1 MIGPARRGVRARRLA
16 RRAGIRAVGEHNYW
30 THDRRFGTRRYDDA
44 RDNAMNIAEWLPVT
58 ATFSACWQNNH
69 HHYSAFLRLSHHPS
83 EYDFGFL
90 TVRALKAL
98 GLVKPSETG
107 IQKPADLHLAEIGF

>member
-1 MIGPARRGVRARRLA
+1 M
-16 RRAGIRAVGEHNYW
+16 
-30 THDRRFGTRRYDDA
+30 DDA
-44 RDNAMNIAEWLPVT
+44 
-58 ATFSACWQNNH
+58 
-69 HHYSAFLRLSHHPS
+69 YSAFLRLSHHPS

-107 IQKPADLHLAEIGF
+107 IQKPADLPLAEIGF

>member
-1 MIGPARRGVRARRLA
+1 MTGASAPG
-16 RRAGIRAVGEHNYW
+16 
-30 THDRRFGTRRYDDA
+30 
-44 RDNAMNIAEWLPVT
+44 AEWLPVT

-69 HHYSAFLRLSHHPS
+69 HHSSAFLRLSHHPS

-90 TVRALKAL
+90 TVCALKAL

-107 IQKPADLHLAEIGF
+107 IKKPADLPLAEIGF